1 MYEFEA
7 NLVCIGS
14 QPGLHDQTLAHQN
27 NDNNNNEKDY
37 FLEAEFQY
45 VSQTSLRFRG
55 LPASAS
61 SVLGVEM

>member
-1 MYEFEA
+1 MIRPWRTRIMI
-7 NLVCIGS
+7 LIIMRK
-14 QPGLHDQTLAHQN
+14 TI
-27 NDNNNNEKDY
+27 

-61 SVLGVEM
+61 SVLGVDM